1 MKNLNW
7 LPWLVFLKD
16 SNALGNCQ
24 RKKLGISPFVRA
36 LEEMS
41 VIFEIFL
48 LPPKH
53 WRSEDPVFPGL
64 SLTRDIN
71 ISANTKVYT
80 APNSTPRKNSVLFD
94 RGQVIDL
101 LDTASIDVR

>member
-41 VIFEIFL
+41 VIFEIFCPRQNTDAVKTL
-48 LPPKH
+48 F
-53 WRSEDPVFPGL
+53 FP
-64 SLTRDIN
+64 
-71 ISANTKVYT
+71 AF
-80 APNSTPRKNSVLFD
+80 P
-94 RGQVIDL
+94 
-101 LDTASIDVR
+101 